1 MSIFN
6 VGTGREPAEIGVA
19 EYQKPDYQQ
28 FEKLANVNMALKQQ
42 ELEKA
47 QKKTKEWGDILNTDF
62 STKYAVEQSQYVQKN
77 IQSIK
82 DDLMKDVSKNPDL
95 LNDPTTIMQV
105 KARLNQV
112 KGYVKTLDEQA
123 ENIIKQKS
131 EFEKDTKG
139 IAYDKQYGKEYFEA
153 QDNPIEFYKNNPDS
167 EVGKTLGVIINSPQI
182 QAITDPDQKR
192 FAIRAS
198 LQALP
203 MKEGTI
209 RIQRKTEGKPLQDI
223 SRPYA
228 DKSGKR
234 TTYDEVSPVS
244 ALVFT
249 MNAHRNGA
257 NENMTYR
264 EYTKRELI
272 KQTGEAGYNDYL
284 SKLKDDYINNYNAMA
299 KEYAGEEITM
309 GKFNELPKPENLTEG
324 DLLDYAW
331 GKPESAN
338 FTTKTA
344 RESQTTN
351 VSVRTGEGSKTKTTS
366 GTTNTRLKV
375 PSLGKGFGNLDMTTT
390 VIDPVDKT
398 QTVPFNNVYTM
409 DGTGNLIRL
418 ESSTTTG
425 NLTAPMGQVQTT
437 LVPVYLSKT
446 YNIPSGGSVPSPL
459 TEADR
464 EDMVKNPNKWKGK
477 VKFMTAF
484 ISNSITTQYGKKKI
498 DSAIAFAKDDQ
509 NALNLINTEAKQQGY
524 SGFYP
529 TENEYSLEDGLN
541 YYNQH
546 KKISTPKRA
555 IKRTK

>member
-28 FEKLANVNMALKQQ
+28 FEKLANVNMQLKQA

-82 DDLMKDVSKNPDL
+82 DDLMKDISKNPNL

-153 QDNPIEFYKNNPDS
+153 QDNPVEFYKKNPDS
-167 EVGKTLGVIINSPQI
+167 EVGKTLGVIINSPEI

-198 LQALP
+198 IQKLP
-203 MKEGTI
+203 MKRGSI
-209 RIQRKTEGKPLQDI
+209 NIPLKTEGKPLQDI

-257 NENMTYR
+257 NENIPYR
-264 EYTKRELI
+264 EYTKRKLVE
-272 KQTGEAGYNDYL
+272 QTGNEVGYNDYL
-284 SKLKDDYINNYNAMA
+284 SKLKDDYVNNYNSMA

-351 VSVRTGEGSKTKTTS
+351 VSVRTGDGNTPKTS
-366 GTTNTRLKV
+366 GSISAINKV
-375 PSLGKGFGNLDMTTT
+375 SVPKVGGGYDEIDIPET
-390 VIDPVDKT
+390 VI
-398 QTVPFNNVYTM
+398 VPRKDDTEIRLDIVYGM
-409 DGTGNLIRL
+409 GADGSLFGVESSGSTGNVQAKMKDSKLLI
-418 ESSTTTG
+418 
-425 NLTAPMGQVQTT
+425 
-437 LVPVYLSKT
+437 VPVYEDKTWQSKKTKIKHRVPLS
-446 YNIPSGGSVPSPL
+446 
-459 TEADR
+459 A
-464 EDMVKNPNKWKGK
+464 EDQQDMIKNPSAWEGK
-477 VKFMTAF
+477 VKFVTIITHRGETTQGGAKKVDNSFGYAKDNGTAF
-484 ISNSITTQYGKKKI
+484 QAILKEAREQNYKGVIPTQVEYGLK
-498 DSAIAFAKDDQ
+498 
-509 NALNLINTEAKQQGY
+509 
-524 SGFYP
+524 
-529 TENEYSLEDGLN
+529 DGLKI
-541 YYNQH
+541 YNQL
-546 KKISTPKRA
+546 SAPKPF
-555 IKRTK
+555 

>member
-351 VSVRTGEGSKTKTTS
+351 VYNTTGGTPKPSGSISAINKVSVP
-366 GTTNTRLKV
+366 KV
-375 PSLGKGFGNLDMTTT
+375 GGGYNEIDVPET
-390 VIDPVDKT
+390 VI
-398 QTVPFNNVYTM
+398 VPRKDDTE
-409 DGTGNLIRL
+409 IRL
-418 ESSTTTG
+418 DITYGMGADGSLFGVESSG
-425 NLTAPMGQVQTT
+425 STANVQAKMGDSKLLV
-437 LVPVYLSKT
+437 VPVYENKTWKNKKTKIKHRIPLSADDQQDMI
-446 YNIPSGGSVPSPL
+446 NNPS
-459 TEADR
+459 
-464 EDMVKNPNKWKGK
+464 KWKGK
-477 VKFMTAF
+477 VKFVTIITHRGETTQGGVKKVDNSFGYAKDNGTAF
-484 ISNSITTQYGKKKI
+484 QAILKEAREQNYKGVIPTQVEYG
-498 DSAIAFAKDDQ
+498 
-509 NALNLINTEAKQQGY
+509 LT
-524 SGFYP
+524 
-529 TENEYSLEDGLN
+529 DGLKI
-541 YYNQH
+541 YNSL
-546 KKISTPKRA
+546 KAPK
-555 IKRTK
+555 TF

>member
-47 QKKTKEWGDILNTDF
+47 QRKTKEWGDILNTDF

-105 KARLNQV
+105 KARFNQI

-203 MKEGTI
+203 MKQGTI
-209 RIQRKTEGKPLQDI
+209 ATDTTPNLTLNFDDVHAESKDGTSSGYSEV
-223 SRPYA
+223 SRPNRISSLMGHVIGKSDPTSNKTYVEIWKDKIEHKTGGNYNQYLEQVRNDYA
-228 DKSGKR
+228 NDVAAMTKDYAGKDDQLEMIKKMPDPSTATEDDLIRYDYARNYENQFRHRQERASSPSVKVYNTTGGTPKTSGSISAINK
-234 TTYDEVSPVS
+234 VSVPKV
-244 ALVFT
+244 
-249 MNAHRNGA
+249 G
-257 NENMTYR
+257 
-264 EYTKRELI
+264 
-272 KQTGEAGYNDYL
+272 GGYNEIDIPETVIVPRKDDTEIRLDITYGMGADGSL
-284 SKLKDDYINNYNAMA
+284 FGVESSGSTANVQAKMGDSKL
-299 KEYAGEEITM
+299 
-309 GKFNELPKPENLTEG
+309 L
-324 DLLDYAW
+324 
-331 GKPESAN
+331 
-338 FTTKTA
+338 
-344 RESQTTN
+344 
-351 VSVRTGEGSKTKTTS
+351 V
-366 GTTNTRLKV
+366 
-375 PSLGKGFGNLDMTTT
+375 
-390 VIDPVDKT
+390 
-398 QTVPFNNVYTM
+398 
-409 DGTGNLIRL
+409 
-418 ESSTTTG
+418 
-425 NLTAPMGQVQTT
+425 
-437 LVPVYLSKT
+437 VPVYENKTWENKKTKIKHRIPLSADDQQDMI
-446 YNIPSGGSVPSPL
+446 NNPS
-459 TEADR
+459 
-464 EDMVKNPNKWKGK
+464 KWKGK
-477 VKFMTAF
+477 VKFVTIITHRGETTQGGVKKVDNSFGYAKDNETAF
-484 ISNSITTQYGKKKI
+484 QAILKEAREQNYKGVIPTQVEYG
-498 DSAIAFAKDDQ
+498 
-509 NALNLINTEAKQQGY
+509 LT
-524 SGFYP
+524 
-529 TENEYSLEDGLN
+529 DGLKI
-541 YYNQH
+541 YNSL
-546 KKISTPKRA
+546 KAPKSF
-555 IKRTK
+555 